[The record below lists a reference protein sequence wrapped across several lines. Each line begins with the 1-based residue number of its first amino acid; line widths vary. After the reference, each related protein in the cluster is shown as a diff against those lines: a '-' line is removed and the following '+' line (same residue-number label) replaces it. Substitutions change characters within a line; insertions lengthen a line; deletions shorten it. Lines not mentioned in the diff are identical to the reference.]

1 MRANRAGFLWPR
13 IFLSLS
19 AGALTLT
26 IWGLELAAEEV
37 SWAVPDAVQKI
48 DFAAAVAESR
58 PLFLEEGAVWE
69 RSLGFALVGQEE
81 VTIEASLPEEGEFSV
96 VLANSTAQIEIRPM
110 PARGLTQRAL
120 VARTWKFQTMLDF
133 HRQAESMAL
142 EALEQQR
149 QQARQE
155 LSRQS
160 IRSLAAYLRKNS
172 KSKRHVSEDDEEQIH
187 REYEKVRA
195 VDLGADVLRGLL
207 EDLDRRRKA
216 WVTSDTRK
224 GWNKASGF
232 ELMSEY
238 ERLLTLDLADQYL
251 TDFGLK
257 RETEQNYAGVIAL
270 KVDGIETFASGRSL
284 DPQNVAARQMVRAT
298 PSGDLRRVRE
308 ALTVVAKCRFR
319 LPSDPDDPNSQW
331 FHAQQVVCA
340 VHGSKSIRVEGLLD
354 PTRQDQADWWTL
366 IDYDPSRVRL
376 EFPPVAGVTYQVY
389 PAGGRVHRMR
399 IVGSGKGPLPYNF
412 TMHARKTSPDARTIT
427 ITETPVDAG
436 AKFPF

>member
-1 MRANRAGFLWPR
+1 MRARRVGLSWRSIFVSLW
-13 IFLSLS
+13 IGTWTV
-19 AGALTLT
+19 AAC
-26 IWGLELAAEEV
+26 GLELPAEEV
-37 SWAVPDAVQKI
+37 SWAVPDPVQKV

-96 VLANSTAQIEIRPM
+96 VLANPKAQIEIRPM
-110 PARGLTQRAL
+110 PARGQTQRVL
-120 VARTWKFQTMLDF
+120 VARTWKFQTMQDF
-133 HRQAESMAL
+133 RHKAESAAL
-142 EALEQQR
+142 AALEQQR

-155 LSRQS
+155 MSGQS
-160 IRSLAAYLRKNS
+160 VRSLAAYLRKNS
-172 KSKRHVSEDDEEQIH
+172 KTKRHVNEGDEEQV
-187 REYEKVRA
+187 RTEYEKLRA

-207 EDLDRRRKA
+207 QEMDRRRKA
-216 WVTSDTRK
+216 WVTSDTQK

-284 DPQNVAARQMVRAT
+284 DPQNVTARQMVRAT

-319 LPSDPDDPNSQW
+319 LPSDPEDPNSQW

-340 VHGSKSIRVEGLLD
+340 VHGSKSIRVEGSLD

-389 PAGGRVHRMR
+389 SGGGRIHRMR
-399 IVGSGKGPLPYNF
+399 IVGTGNGPLPYSF
-412 TMHARKTSPDARTIT
+412 TMHARKTSPEARTIT
-427 ITETPVDAG
+427 ITESPADAG